1 MVGYFMNDAPHIG
14 SILSTVNKIW
24 ASQGRTSKIDVQ
36 FIGKKTVLFLIEDE
50 GVRNRVMRR
59 KFWDIADVPLVVYEW
74 NPETA
79 QAPPDLS
86 AMPLGV
92 DLKNVP
98 GYLYSKKSLSFLSRT
113 AGKFVKLHLNTERC
127 IRLDV
132 ARMLVEV
139 DFQKPLPQKICFVDK
154 DGTDVTVEV
163 RYHWLP
169 PCCGNCL
176 KWGHNENDCQ
186 VVKPLTLLQRQ
197 EGEGPPAVNIDQQH
211 DSEKP
216 SGDVVSDLIVE
227 LEETVGSLVHHS
239 RRGGLKGQVTQPQED
254 WALAQGRRSV
264 THSPPKI
271 IHTAPRTISPGRFQV
286 LQDLREEGEITG
298 EGDDEESI
306 RIENAVV
313 EDVAANTTELVKRQ
327 GSHQGTRDFNVALSM
342 EEHSNATN
350 TGGDRRSISEFQE
363 VIKAFPI
370 VLSTETEDT
379 TIWKK
384 DVDEFQG
391 QFVAHNTW
399 NMIRIHKIAHQSQD
413 RLTSILLRLV
423 FLVTI
428 YHIWRERNDRRHN
441 NVLRK
446 TVCSRIMS
454 TRYYEKPK
462 LKGLLQRWFATSL
475 STA

>member
-1 MVGYFMNDAPHIG
+1 MSRPSSPVDPSSDGVKEISDGGILSVEEAIGGDEGLKDWMGLVDLEWGKQTVEDGELPGSQVSDGVAEIEIPEELFEDVEPLCNCFMVGYFMNDAPHIG

-327 GSHQGTRDFNVALSM
+327 GSHQGTRGKNKS
-342 EEHSNATN
+342 
-350 TGGDRRSISEFQE
+350 G
-363 VIKAFPI
+363 
-370 VLSTETEDT
+370 
-379 TIWKK
+379 
-384 DVDEFQG
+384 
-391 QFVAHNTW
+391 
-399 NMIRIHKIAHQSQD
+399 
-413 RLTSILLRLV
+413 
-423 FLVTI
+423 
-428 YHIWRERNDRRHN
+428 
-441 NVLRK
+441 RK
-446 TVCSRIMS
+446 TIVSSKDLMHAVVHNH
-454 TRYYEKPK
+454 TKK
-462 LKGLLQRWFATSL
+462 TSFNKQ
-475 STA
+475 